1 MYICLSKQNSMS
13 TQTLI
18 IEAENDKI
26 KALKAFLTAFG
37 INYRTEKN
45 SPKDTTEYLMS
56 SPKNRKRLLES
67 IEQLNNGITET
78 HSLIES

>member
-1 MYICLSKQNSMS
+1 MS

-37 INYRTEKN
+37 INYRIKKN
-45 SPKDTTEYLMS
+45 SSKDTTEYLMS
-56 SPKNRKRLLES
+56 NPKNKKRLLES
-67 IEQLNNGITET
+67 IEQLNNGTTET
-78 HSLIES
+78 HSLIEA

>member
-1 MYICLSKQNSMS
+1 M
-13 TQTLI
+13 I

-45 SPKDTTEYLMS
+45 EPADTTEYLMS
-56 SPKNRKRLLES
+56 SSKNKKRLLES
-67 IEQLNNGITET
+67 IEQLNNGKTQT
-78 HSLIES
+78 HSLIEA

>member
-1 MYICLSKQNSMS
+1 MS